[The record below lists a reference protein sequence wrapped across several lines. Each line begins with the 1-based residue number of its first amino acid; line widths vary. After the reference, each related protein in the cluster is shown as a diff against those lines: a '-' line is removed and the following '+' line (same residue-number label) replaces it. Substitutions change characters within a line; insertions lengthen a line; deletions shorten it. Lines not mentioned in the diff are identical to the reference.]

1 MLILGELCEATT
13 GEPRQINEGVLVVS
27 KSF

>member
-1 MLILGELCEATT
+1 MLILGEVCEANT